1 MAKLLQPSKNKPY
14 LGAIGYNQDFK
25 SYKNNPF
32 ENHYLEEFNQNAE
45 KIKES
50 FFRNPQFQTVY
61 KNFNYDEPLW
71 VWIGEGN
78 YDYDQVGYQKMFSY
92 PYDEYKFD
100 IGDYITCIYNDIETT
115 WLVTSINKNQKYNVV
130 ARIEKTNNSLRW
142 VDDYGNILS
151 YRCVVDDKYLE
162 AFPRKIPNISCRR

>member
-1 MAKLLQPSKNKPY
+1 MAQVLKPFKNQPY
-14 LGAIGYNQDFK
+14 LGAMGYNQNFK
-25 SYKNNPF
+25 SYKKNPF
-32 ENHYLEEFNQNAE
+32 ENHYFEEFNQNTE

-50 FFRNPQFQTVY
+50 FFRNPQFQTIY
-61 KNFNYDEPLW
+61 KNFNYNEPLW

-162 AFPRKIPNISCRR
+162 ASPRKISSSCC

>member
-1 MAKLLQPSKNKPY
+1 MAKLLTASDSTPY
-14 LGAIGYNQDFK
+14 LGANSLQKSFK
-25 SYKNNPF
+25 SYQTEPF
-32 ENHYLEEFNQNAE
+32 IGNYKEEINQNME
-45 KIKES
+45 KVRES

-71 VWIGEGN
+71 VWIGEGD
-78 YDYDQVGYQKMFSY
+78 YDYKQVGYQKMFSY

-115 WLVTSINKNQKYNVV
+115 WLITSISKNQKYNVI
-130 ARIEKTNNSLRW
+130 AHIEKTNNSLKW
-142 VDDYGNILS
+142 IDDYGKLIS

-162 AFPRKIPNISCRR
+162 ASPRKIPSYCC

>member
-1 MAKLLQPSKNKPY
+1 MAKAIKPSENNPY
-14 LGAIGYNQDFK
+14 FGTMGYNQDFK
-25 SYKNNPF
+25 SYNDVPF
-32 ENHYLEEFNQNAE
+32 KNHYTEEFSQNSE

-78 YDYDQVGYQKMFSY
+78 YDYNQVGYQKMFSY

-115 WLVTSINKNQKYNVV
+115 WLITSINKNQKYNVV
-130 ARIEKTNNSLRW
+130 AHIEKTNNSLRW
-142 VDDYGNILS
+142 VDDYGNVLS

-162 AFPRKIPNISCRR
+162 AYPRKIPSISC

>member
-1 MAKLLQPSKNKPY
+1 MAKLLTASDSTPY
-14 LGAIGYNQDFK
+14 LGANSLQKSFK
-25 SYKNNPF
+25 SYQAEPF
-32 ENHYLEEFNQNAE
+32 IENYKEEINQNME
-45 KIKES
+45 KVRES

-71 VWIGEGN
+71 VWIGEGD
-78 YDYDQVGYQKMFSY
+78 YDYKQVGYQKMFSY

-115 WLVTSINKNQKYNVV
+115 WLITSISKNQKYNVI
-130 ARIEKTNNSLRW
+130 AHIEKTNNSLKW
-142 VDDYGNILS
+142 IDDYGKLIS

-162 AFPRKIPNISCRR
+162 ASPRKIPSYCC

>member
-1 MAKLLQPSKNKPY
+1 MGKVITASNKQPFFHTM
-14 LGAIGYNQDFK
+14 GYNTDFK
-25 SYKNNPF
+25 SYKNTPF
-32 ENHYLEEFNQNAE
+32 NGHYSEEWSQNSE

-78 YDYDQVGYQKMFSY
+78 YDYNQVGYQKMFSY

-100 IGDYITCIYNDIETT
+100 VGDYITCIYNDVETT
-115 WLVTSINKNQKYNVV
+115 WLITSINKNQKYNVV
-130 ARIEKTNNSLRW
+130 AHIEKTNNSLRW
-142 VDDYGNILS
+142 IDDYGNILS
-151 YRCVVDDKYLE
+151 YRCVASDKYLE
-162 AFPRKIPNISCRR
+162 AYPRKICGISC